1 MVPPSRRTR
10 SRRCSRRRALVG
22 VVWTKPGLSVRRRW
36 LCSRRCSRSRAAQH
50 PQDDGDGDA
59 HVPAA
64 ARATLVQEPSG
75 GAEAAEERT
84 KVLVADADDQSMAK
98 KHFCQKKGKETYQ
111 LLSFKKKNV
120 VATALGGASSYQEQL
135 HTQEFKR
142 KLGASCAPCC
152 LCIPTPM
159 YAT

>member
-98 KHFCQKKGKETYQ
+98 KHVCQKKAKKHINYY
-111 LLSFKKKNV
+111 LS
-120 VATALGGASSYQEQL
+120 
-135 HTQEFKR
+135 KR
-142 KLGASCAPCC
+142 KMSSSTLKSSKENWVHHVHHAVCASPHRCMPRDQVMN
-152 LCIPTPM
+152 LT
-159 YAT
+159 TVV